1 MQITT
6 IKAQPSHYAAL
17 ADLFEGVF
25 VGEGYAP
32 ASSRDRL
39 RDITKVAEAGFLLVA
54 TGPQGSEVFGA
65 VALVEISSYLCEIAR
80 HGEAEMGLLAV
91 HSHYRGHGL
100 GIKLIRACIAQA
112 ARCSLNSLVLST
124 QPSMFAAQGLYLSE
138 GFKRVASRDWMHAN
152 GSERLVFSRSLAAH

>member
-54 TGPQGSEVFGA
+54 TGPQGREVFGA
-65 VALVEISSYLCEIAR
+65 VALD
-80 HGEAEMGLLAV
+80 
-91 HSHYRGHGL
+91 SHHRGHGL
-100 GIKLIRACIAQA
+100 GSKLIRACIAQA

>member
-6 IKAQPSHYAAL
+6 IQAQPSHYAAL

-39 RDITKVAEAGFLLVA
+39 RDISKVAEAGFLLVA
-54 TGPQGSEVFGA
+54 TGPQGSEVLGA
-65 VALVEISSYLCEIAR
+65 VALDSP
-80 HGEAEMGLLAV
+80 H
-91 HSHYRGHGL
+91 RGHGL
-100 GIKLIRACIAQA
+100 GSKLIRACIAQA
-112 ARCSLNSLVLST
+112 TRYSLSSLVLST